1 MKGARA
7 SIATEKLATPTTSG
21 AVIVVLML
29 HLSVSH

>member
-7 SIATEKLATPTTSG
+7 TIATEKLATATTSG

-29 HLSVSH
+29 HTYISH